1 MDSVTANHAGNL
13 LQLVE
18 RSAFIGFWRLDTRK
32 SEVYWSEQL
41 ARLHGAAPGYTPSF
55 ENALS
60 HFADEHRADLEARVR
75 ACQEQGVAFDV
86 EVQVRS
92 MQGRRIWVRCVG
104 QPLLDESGRITGA
117 EGLVQEIAP
126 PGYAAGTLMR
136 HTVSM
141 GGALGSGEA
150 FVTID
155 RQGRISYANEQAEQ
169 LLGGPG
175 EVVVPRKIW
184 SFFQKRARLAL
195 EERFMHAVEKREA
208 VELEE
213 QDAQLRHWLEL
224 RGFPFGAGL
233 AVHLRDVTARRRA
246 QQHLMLLEGSIARL
260 NDIVIIT
267 EAAPFR
273 APGPRIVFVNEAF
286 ERRTG
291 YSREEV
297 LGHSPRFLQGPDT
310 QRPQLDRIRAG
321 LEQWER
327 VRVDLINYTKAGE
340 PYWVDLDVSPV
351 WDESR
356 RLTHWVAVGRDITE
370 RKRDEEKIQ
379 YLAFY
384 DPLTQLPNRQ
394 MLLDRLNLVVDESGH
409 ARGEG
414 ALMFIDLDNFKV
426 LNDTLGHQKG
436 DLLLQQ
442 VAKRLRNCV
451 AKGDLVAR
459 LGGDEFVVLLENTAD
474 KPIDPM
480 TAAEKVSERILEALG
495 EPYVLPGYLHHST
508 CSIGVT
514 LFGKASPGVSEL
526 LKQADLAMYQA
537 KAAGRNAVRFF
548 DPEMQAVATANAA
561 LATDLRQAWRDNKL
575 SIEYQPQVGMDG
587 RMSGVEA
594 LLRWEHP
601 VRGTVRPD
609 QFIPTAEETSLIIPI
624 GHWVLEEACAQLAA
638 WAKRPD
644 RAHLSIAVNVS
655 VRQFRHPDFIDE
667 VVGAVRGSGIRPELL
682 KLEVTETLLADNID
696 AAINKMRNLKEMGVR
711 LSVDDFG
718 VGYSSLSYLKS
729 LPVDELKI
737 DRGFVKDILTDSND
751 AAIATTIIALCRNL
765 GLEVIAEGVETE
777 EQRAFLARQGCHRY
791 QGFLYCKP
799 LPLAQLEAFMDALP
813 EGGAALTPEPSSTAS

>member
-1 MDSVTANHAGNL
+1 MDAVIAHNAGNL

-18 RSAFIGFWRLDTRK
+18 RSAFVGFWRIDARRRQL
-32 SEVYWSEQL
+32 YWSEQL
-41 ARLHGAAPGYTPSF
+41 ARMHGAEPGYAPAWDDAF
-55 ENALS
+55 V
-60 HFADEHRADLEARVR
+60 HFAEEHRPEVEARMR
-75 ACQEQGVAFDV
+75 DCGEQGTPFDI
-86 EVQVRS
+86 EVQLHTL
-92 MQGRRIWVRCVG
+92 QGRRLWVRLVG
-104 QPLLDESGRITGA
+104 QPLRAEDGGIAGV
-117 EGLVQEIAP
+117 EGLAQEIAP
-126 PGYAAGTLMR
+126 VGHGTGGLLR

-141 GGALGSGEA
+141 GGALGSGQA
-150 FVTID
+150 FVTLD
-155 RQGRISYANEQAEQ
+155 RQGGITYANEQAEQ
-169 LLGGPG
+169 MFAGAG
-175 EVVVPRKIW
+175 ESLVGRKIW
-184 SFFQKRARLAL
+184 RFFQKRARLKL
-195 EERFMHAVEKREA
+195 EERVMQALERREA
-208 VELEE
+208 IELEE
-213 QDAQLRHWLEL
+213 LDAQVSHWIEL

-233 AVHLRDVTARRRA
+233 ALHMRDVSSRRQA

-273 APGPRIVFVNEAF
+273 PPGPRIVFVNEAF

-297 LGHSPRFLQGPDT
+297 VGQSPRFLQGPDT
-310 QRPQLDRIRAG
+310 QRAQLDRIRAG

-351 WDESR
+351 WDETR

-394 MLLDRLNLVVDESGH
+394 MLLDRLNEAVGETGH
-409 ARGEG
+409 VRDG

-442 VAKRLRNCV
+442 VARRLRNCV
-451 AKGDLVAR
+451 AKGDVVAR
-459 LGGDEFVVLLENTAD
+459 LGGDEFVVLIENTPD
-474 KPIDPM
+474 KPLDPL
-480 TAAEKVSERILEALG
+480 TAAQVVSQRILSALG

-514 LFGKASPGVSEL
+514 LFGRAPSSVNEL

-561 LATDLRQAWRDNKL
+561 LASDLRQAWRDNHL
-575 SIEYQPQVGMDG
+575 RIEYQPQVGMDG
-587 RMSGVEA
+587 RMTGVEA

-601 VRGTVRPD
+601 TRGTVQPD

-624 GHWVLEEACAQLAA
+624 GHWVLEAACAQLAA
-638 WAKRPD
+638 WAARPE

-667 VVGAVRGSGIRPELL
+667 VMQCIRRSGIRPDRL
-682 KLEVTETLLADNID
+682 KLELTESLLAENID
-696 AAINKMRNLKEMGVR
+696 ATIAKMRNLKDMGVR

-718 VGYSSLSYLKS
+718 IGYSSLSYLKR
-729 LPVDELKI
+729 LPIDELKI
-737 DRGFVKDILTDSND
+737 DRGFVKDILTDGND
-751 AAIATTIIALCRNL
+751 AAIAATIIGLCRNL

-791 QGFLYCKP
+791 QGYLFCRP
-799 LPLAQLEAFMDALP
+799 MPVDQLERFMLALP
-813 EGGAALTPEPSSTAS
+813 GSSVTPEPSSAVT

>member
-1 MDSVTANHAGNL
+1 MDSVIAHNAGQL
-13 LQLVE
+13 LELVE
-18 RSAFIGFWRLDTRK
+18 RSVFLGFWRLDARK
-32 SEVYWSEQL
+32 GQLYWSEHL
-41 ARLHGAAPGYTPSF
+41 ARLHGAPPGYTPTF
-55 ENALS
+55 EGAMS
-60 HFADEHRADLEARVR
+60 HFAEEHRGELQARIRDCLEQGAPFDLE
-75 ACQEQGVAFDV
+75 
-86 EVQVRS
+86 VQLHS
-92 MQGRRIWVRCVG
+92 MQGRRTWVRCVG
-104 QPLLDESGRITGA
+104 QPLRDEAGA
-117 EGLVQEIAP
+117 IIGTEGLVQEIAP
-126 PGYAAGTLMR
+126 AGYGPGTLMR

-141 GGALGSGEA
+141 GGAPGGAEA
-150 FVTID
+150 FVTVD
-155 RQGRISYANEQAEQ
+155 RQGRISYANVQAEQ
-169 LLGGPG
+169 LLAAGGETLVG
-175 EVVVPRKIW
+175 RKIW
-184 SFFQKRARLAL
+184 SFFQKRARLRL
-195 EERFMHAVEKREA
+195 EERFMHVLDKREA
-208 VELEE
+208 IEVEEL
-213 QDAQLRHWLEL
+213 DAQVSHWLEL
-224 RGFPFGAGL
+224 RGFPFGSGL
-233 AVHLRDVTARRRA
+233 ALHLRDVSSRRRA

-291 YSREEV
+291 YTREEV
-297 LGHSPRFLQGPDT
+297 IGHSPRFLQGPDT
-310 QRPQLDRIRAG
+310 QRAQLDRIRAA

-327 VRVDLINYTKAGE
+327 VRVDLINYTKGGE

-351 WDESR
+351 WDEAR

-394 MLLDRLNLVVDESGH
+394 RLLDRLNEAV
-409 ARGEG
+409 GENAHRRDG

-442 VAKRLRNCV
+442 VARRLRNCV

-459 LGGDEFVVLLENTAD
+459 LGGDEFVVLLDNTPE
-474 KPIDPM
+474 KPLDPL
-480 TAAEKVSERILEALG
+480 TAAQIVSERILAALG
-495 EPYVLPGYLHHST
+495 DPYVLPGYLHHTT

-514 LFGKASPGVSEL
+514 LFGKAPSSVSEL

-548 DPEMQAVATANAA
+548 DPEMQAVASENAA
-561 LATDLRQAWRDNKL
+561 LAADLRTAWRDNHL
-575 SIEYQPQVGMDG
+575 RIEYQPQVGMDG
-587 RMSGVEA
+587 RMTGVEA

-601 VRGTVRPD
+601 SRGLVQPD

-624 GHWVLEEACAQLAA
+624 GHWVLEAACAQLAL
-638 WAKRPD
+638 WARRPD

-667 VVGAVRGSGIRPELL
+667 VMSCVRRAGVPPGKL
-682 KLEVTETLLADNID
+682 KLELTESLLADNLD
-696 AAINKMRNLKEMGVR
+696 AAIAKMRNLKEMGVR

-718 VGYSSLSYLKS
+718 IGYSSLSRS
-729 LPVDELKI
+729 SRTSSP
-737 DRGFVKDILTDSND
+737 T
-751 AAIATTIIALCRNL
+751 ATMPRS
-765 GLEVIAEGVETE
+765 
-777 EQRAFLARQGCHRY
+777 RA
-791 QGFLYCKP
+791 
-799 LPLAQLEAFMDALP
+799 
-813 EGGAALTPEPSSTAS
+813 PSSACAATWGWR

>member
-1 MDSVTANHAGNL
+1 MDPVTAHNPGNL

-18 RSAFIGFWRLDTRK
+18 RSAFIGFWRLDARDGTL
-32 SEVYWSEQL
+32 YWSPQM
-41 ARLHGAAPGYTPSF
+41 ARLHGAPPGYTPTF
-55 ENALS
+55 ENAMA
-60 HFADEHRADLEARVR
+60 HYADEHRGEVEARVR
-75 ACQEQGVAFDV
+75 ACEERGEPFDI
-86 EVQVRS
+86 EVQVQAL
-92 MQGRRIWVRCVG
+92 QGRRIWVRCVG
-104 QPLLDESGRITGA
+104 QPLRDDDGTIFGC

-126 PGYAAGTLMR
+126 EGYAPGTLMR

-155 RQGRISYANEQAEQ
+155 KQGRISYANEQAEQ
-169 LLGGPG
+169 LLAPAG
-175 EVVVPRKIW
+175 EQLLGRKIW
-184 SFFQKRARLAL
+184 TFFQKRARLAL
-195 EERFMHAVEKREA
+195 EERFMHALEAREA
-208 VELEE
+208 LELEE
-213 QDAQLRHWLEL
+213 LDGQVAHWLEL

-233 AVHLRDVTARRRA
+233 ALHLRDVSSRRVA
-246 QQHLMLLEGSIARL
+246 QQHLTLLEGSIARL

-297 LGHSPRFLQGPDT
+297 VGHSPRFLQGPDT
-310 QRPQLDRIRAG
+310 QRPQLDRIRAA

-327 VRVDLINYTKAGE
+327 VRVDLINYTKSGE
-340 PYWVDLDVSPV
+340 SYWVDLDVSPV
-351 WDESR
+351 WDDSR
-356 RLTHWVAVGRDITE
+356 RLTHWVAVGRDITD

-394 MLLDRLNLVVDESGH
+394 MLMDRLKEAVGENGH
-409 ARGEG
+409 AREG

-442 VAKRLRNCV
+442 VGKRLRNCV
-451 AKGDLVAR
+451 AKGDVVAR
-459 LGGDEFVVLLENTAD
+459 LGGDEFVVLIENTPE
-474 KPIDPM
+474 KPLDPL
-480 TAAEKVSERILEALG
+480 TAAQIVSQRILDALG

-508 CSIGVT
+508 CSVGVT
-514 LFGKASPGVSEL
+514 LFGKMPSSVNEL

-561 LATDLRQAWRDNKL
+561 LAADLRQAWRDNHL
-575 SIEYQPQVGMDG
+575 RIEYQPQVGMDG
-587 RMSGVEA
+587 RMTGVEA
-594 LLRWEHP
+594 LLRWQHP
-601 VRGTVRPD
+601 VRGTVQPD

-624 GHWVLEEACAQLAA
+624 GHWVLEAACAQLAA
-638 WAKRPD
+638 WAQRPD
-644 RAHLSIAVNVS
+644 REHLTIAVNVS
-655 VRQFRHPDFIDE
+655 VRQFRHPEFIDE
-667 VVGAVRGSGIRPELL
+667 VVSCVKRSGIRPERL
-682 KLEVTETLLADNID
+682 KLELTESLLAENLEATI
-696 AAINKMRNLKEMGVR
+696 AKMRNLKDMGVR

-718 VGYSSLSYLKS
+718 IGYSSLSYLKR
-729 LPVDELKI
+729 LPIDELKI
-737 DRGFVKDILTDSND
+737 DRAFVKDILTDGND
-751 AAIATTIIALCRNL
+751 AAIAGTIIGLCRNL
-765 GLEVIAEGVETE
+765 GLDVIAEGVETQ

-791 QGFLYCKP
+791 QGYLFCRP
-799 LPLAQLEAFMDALP
+799 LPVADLERFMQTAD
-813 EGGAALTPEPSSTAS
+813 AALRPEPSSVET